1 MVNQVYLSLG
11 SNIGDRI
18 QNLQRAV
25 AMLQLRPENQVE
37 AISPVYETEPVGGVE
52 QRSFYNIALKLLTR
66 LNAADLLKYLHVIE
80 QSLRRR
86 RLIHWGPRTIDLD
99 ILFFNDEEYQSAAL
113 KIPHPEIKNRRF
125 ELEPLLTIVQ
135 ENELREILSHQL
147 ATTPDQNWLKIIR
160 EKEEVNTWIK

>member
-1 MVNQVYLSLG
+1 M
-11 SNIGDRI
+11 
-18 QNLQRAV
+18 
-25 AMLQLRPENQVE
+25 
-37 AISPVYETEPVGGVE
+37 
-52 QRSFYNIALKLLTR
+52 
-66 LNAADLLKYLHVIE
+66 
-80 QSLRRR
+80 RRR